1 MASTPLPT
9 LHPQTTLPRALC
21 QRVRPI
27 GGPGGSWSRN
37 EARVPPPPPISFSPL
52 SLSPSSPFSF
62 AAKHLHSFQHG
73 SVPDRAANAHRS
85 PLPGQA
91 PCQVPSTLD
100 SCYLTESSPQP
111 CRIRQDSDLNSEHQI
126 CVPRLEAALDCRWA
140 AAIATWGRVSGGLLP
155 ALPTNPEATEGR
167 TEGSTVGGSGLTR
180 LSSSG
185 LEEKRGLSERTWEEE
200 RGQGGHAPSPTCPLP
215 GGPDA
220 RRTGCPPAWQRL

>member
-1 MASTPLPT
+1 MGLSLIEQLMLIGVPFRARPHAKRPRLLT
-9 LHPQTTLPRALC
+9 LVT
-21 QRVRPI
+21 
-27 GGPGGSWSRN
+27 
-37 EARVPPPPPISFSPL
+37 
-52 SLSPSSPFSF
+52 SLSP
-62 AAKHLHSFQHG
+62 
-73 SVPDRAANAHRS
+73 HRS
-85 PLPGQA
+85 PAG
-91 PCQVPSTLD
+91 
-100 SCYLTESSPQP
+100 YGK
-111 CRIRQDSDLNSEHQI
+111 DSDLNSEHQI

-200 RGQGGHAPSPTCPLP
+200 RGQGGHAPSSTCPLP

-220 RRTGCPPAWQRL
+220 WRTGCPPAWQRL